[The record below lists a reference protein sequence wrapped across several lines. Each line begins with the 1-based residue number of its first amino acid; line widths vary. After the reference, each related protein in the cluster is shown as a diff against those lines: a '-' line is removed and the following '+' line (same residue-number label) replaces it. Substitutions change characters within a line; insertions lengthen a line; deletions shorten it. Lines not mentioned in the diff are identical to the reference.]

1 MAVEQTYIK
10 VYCPHNGR
18 IRKVPI
24 GMTNT
29 LAVVQ
34 NTCDFSNGCAPCE
47 TCVHTLQSMIIQDR
61 SIVYKSHEE
70 PLSLFLFHD

>member
-18 IRKVPI
+18 ICKVPI

-34 NTCDFSNGCAPCE
+34 NTCDFSNGALH
-47 TCVHTLQSMIIQDR
+47 VKL
-61 SIVYKSHEE
+61 VYIHYKV
-70 PLSLFLFHD
+70 